1 MAGGW
6 PFPLRAWISRIP
18 SDGMGTLHRFF
29 TNFSLRFTNSH
40 RLFLRGMVPSTFIWF
55 LFPKDGVMGGEEMLE
70 IPL

>member
-1 MAGGW
+1 MAGRFHLG
-6 PFPLRAWISRIP
+6 PGSREFPAMAWALFIGFLRI
-18 SDGMGTLHRFF
+18 
-29 TNFSLRFTNSH
+29 SLRFTNSH